1 MVVLV
6 IDRKAERDVLRRVQI
21 ARTVVH
27 IPVHARAV
35 VLDLYRPVQPV
46 VCIAHGQAVG
56 VGGLCQQAGSVVV
69 RICCQ
74 RFAARGRR
82 KRSAE
87 AVIRQAVRHRTVHVH
102 RRQLIVRICI
112 PDLGVSRRELSYI
125 TCGYAAIK
133 VQ

>member
-1 MVVLV
+1 MISL
-6 IDRKAERDVLRRVQI
+6 QI

-35 VLDLYRPVQPV
+35 VLDLYRQVQPV

-56 VGGLCQQAGSVVV
+56 VGGLCQQAGSVVIG
-69 RICCQ
+69 ICRQ

-87 AVIRQAVRHRTVHVH
+87 AVI
-102 RRQLIVRICI
+102 
-112 PDLGVSRRELSYI
+112 G
-125 TCGYAAIK
+125 
-133 VQ
+133 